1 VGTKQHPLVSVL
13 LPVRDA
19 ADTLEDCLLS
29 LAVQSLTDH
38 EVIAVDDG
46 SADGSG
52 ALLDDAARRDR
63 RIRLL
68 RTPPRGLV
76 AALNLA
82 AGEARAELLARMD
95 ADDLADERRLELQAA
110 RLRRDPETAIL
121 GCRVRVTALSGA
133 PGAGM
138 TSYADWQNGLVDHD
152 AIARDLW
159 VESPLVH
166 PSVML
171 RAVALRGLGG
181 YRDFAG
187 PEDYDLWLRAAA
199 AGLRFGK
206 VPETLLDWRDRPGR
220 LTRGDPRYRADRFRA
235 LKLEHLESGPLAGQ
249 RGVVIWGG
257 GPIGKGWARAL
268 AGGGHRV
275 EAFVEVDSRK
285 LGGTIHGIPVVPVS
299 GAAGYPG
306 ALHLAAVGQPG
317 ARARIREEA
326 ARLGLEDGRDLIAV
340 A

>member
-1 VGTKQHPLVSVL
+1 VL

-19 ADTLEDCLLS
+19 AATLEGCLLS
-29 LAVQSLTDH
+29 LAAQSLTDH

-46 SADGSG
+46 SADGS
-52 ALLDDAARRDR
+52 AAILDVAARGDR

-76 AALNLA
+76 AALNMA
-82 AGEARAELLARMD
+82 AGEARADLLARMD
-95 ADDLADERRLELQAA
+95 ADDVADPRRLEIQAR
-110 RLRRDPETAIL
+110 RLRRDAGTAIL
-121 GCRVRVTALSGA
+121 GCRVRVTAASGV

-138 TSYADWQNGLVDHD
+138 MSYADWQNGLLDHD

-166 PSVML
+166 PSVMF
-171 RAVALRGLGG
+171 RAGALRGLGG

-187 PEDYDLWLRAAA
+187 PEDYDLWLRAYA

-206 VPETLLDWRDRPGR
+206 VPETLLDWRDRPSR
-220 LTRGDPRYRADRFRA
+220 LTRCDPRYGADRFRA
-235 LKLEHLESGPLAGQ
+235 LKLEHLESGPAAGR

-268 AGGGHRV
+268 AGRGHRV
-275 EAFVEVDSRK
+275 LAFVDVDPRK
-285 LGGTIHGIPVVPVS
+285 LGGTIRGVPVVPVP
-299 GAAGYPG
+299 GAAAYQG

-326 ARLGLEDGRDLIAV
+326 ARLGLVDGRDLIAV